1 MSREQT
7 GLFKHWCSASIL
19 QSLIRTSATRLIV
32 DRRDG
37 VIGVCVCDLWGN
49 IGLKHKGLEK
59 IGRWCS
65 SEPDSPLLHLLLP
78 HVSCF
83 LSSSPP
89 PVFPP
94 SALSVACVAFP

>member
-37 VIGVCVCDLWGN
+37 VIGVCVTCGG
-49 IGLKHKGLEK
+49 ISARSIKG
-59 IGRWCS
+59 
-65 SEPDSPLLHLLLP
+65 
-78 HVSCF
+78 
-83 LSSSPP
+83 
-89 PVFPP
+89 
-94 SALSVACVAFP
+94 